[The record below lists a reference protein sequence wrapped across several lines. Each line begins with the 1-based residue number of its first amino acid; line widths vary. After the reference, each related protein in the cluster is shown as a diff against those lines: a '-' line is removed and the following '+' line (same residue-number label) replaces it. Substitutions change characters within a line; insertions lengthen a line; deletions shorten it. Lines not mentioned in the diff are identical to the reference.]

1 MRQLLTDLRG
11 NPIYSFA
18 QRRLRRI
25 RHYNPSTLICLIQN
39 RSWEEVVRRAR
50 KHPSEILHRDEVTGN
65 TPLHI
70 ACRLDPPPAV
80 LLALRAASRIQN
92 LEGATPLHIA
102 ASHRCSAQSMKV
114 LIECARQ
121 HKNSDRKNVSPTAD
135 LSRMGRA
142 PIHYACMSFRGLEID
157 AFRLLFE
164 ESIKEGNLVLG
175 PEKLFDL
182 GDEFD
187 DDEEELLDDI
197 YSIGEPSTQMEVNVL
212 GMKDATGQTP
222 LALLFR
228 RYRERVKVVI
238 ARVDR
243 LHREHKDMPE
253 KAALAAAMT
262 VHAELGDLWKRA
274 GWIIARL
281 TEERLKR
288 EGNCNRDLG
297 KQCCRSPGELAVAKE
312 AASWA
317 TECIAS
323 ANPKPSLFGK
333 SIRASFPS
341 LANEIENGSG
351 GQFRRLQ
358 FRIVHA
364 SVGLTG
370 YGCPPEIIRLALSL
384 HPHQVREMDEEG
396 NLPIHIAATASSFLA
411 RPDNT
416 QPNFMAAA
424 AAMAVPVDASAD
436 DLSVISEAMSFFSSA
451 TVSQTTNAFDKVIKL
466 LLERFPEGASTPHG
480 KNGKLPLVL
489 ALKTG
494 VRTWEDGLRSL
505 MNAYPPA
512 LHSEKIIPPAVYPHV
527 LALLANERTT
537 ILDSSH
543 DVVSH
548 HVPSSK
554 ILRRE
559 AGARTT
565 LFELL
570 RAKPDLITIKND

>member
-18 QRRLRRI
+18 QRRLRRM
-25 RHYNPSTLICLIQN
+25 RHFHPSTLICLIQN
-39 RSWEEVVRRAR
+39 RSWEEVIRRAR
-50 KHPSEILHRDEVTGN
+50 KHPSETLYQDEVTGN
-65 TPLHI
+65 TPLHV

-80 LLALRAASRIQN
+80 ILALRAASRISN
-92 LEGATPLHIA
+92 HEGATPLHVA
-102 ASHRCSAQSMKV
+102 ASHRCSAQSMRA
-114 LIECARQ
+114 LIECAKQ
-121 HKNSDRKNVSPTAD
+121 HTHSDGKSVSPTAD

-164 ESIKEGNLVLG
+164 ESIKEGNLVMGSENHCAL
-175 PEKLFDL
+175 EED
-182 GDEFD
+182 FD
-187 DDEEELLDDI
+187 DVEEDETYL
-197 YSIGEPSTQMEVNVL
+197 SSGTGPQVEVNVL

-238 ARVDR
+238 ARVDS
-243 LHREHKDMPE
+243 LHREHQDIPE

-262 VHAELGDLWKRA
+262 VHANLGDLWKRA

-288 EGNCNRDLG
+288 ESKYFRSLHE
-297 KQCCRSPGELAVAKE
+297 QCCRSPGEVAVAKE

-317 TECIAS
+317 TECIAATS
-323 ANPKPSLFGK
+323 RKPSMFGK

-341 LANEIENGSG
+341 LEDSEEEKSSNSKYG
-351 GQFRRLQ
+351 RRQ

-396 NLPIHIAATASSFLA
+396 NLPIHIAATASSFLS
-411 RPDNT
+411 RLNETHPS
-416 QPNFMAAA
+416 FMAAA
-424 AAMAVPVDASAD
+424 AAMAVPADANAD
-436 DLSVISEAMSFFSSA
+436 DLSVLSEAMSFFSSA
-451 TVSQTTNAFDKVIKL
+451 TVSQTTNPFDKVIKL
-466 LLERFPEGASTPHG
+466 LLERFPEGAVTPHG
-480 KNGKLPLVL
+480 QNGKLPLVL
-489 ALKTG
+489 ALKAG
-494 VRTWEDGLRSL
+494 VRTWDDGLRTL
-505 MNAYPPA
+505 MKAHPPA
-512 LHSEKIIPPAVYPHV
+512 LHSEKIIPPALYPHV
-527 LALLANERTT
+527 LALLANERHTT
-537 ILDSSH
+537 GDNELGF
-543 DVVSH
+543 H
-548 HVPSSK
+548 HVPSSR

-559 AGARTT
+559 EGARTT
-565 LFELL
+565 LFAVL
-570 RAKPDLITIKND
+570 RAKPDLMRSANNV